1 MGAGRSKI
9 PKISVHYQNVKPSII
24 APATIRSRSLSNGA
38 NQRLHLNTA
47 INTPNNNNNNS
58 GMMPIAHP
66 FPVPVPQPVPVRVPK
81 PFPVPVVVPQV
92 THIRVPEFIFY
103 SE

>member
-24 APATIRSRSLSNGA
+24 APTTIRSRSLSNGA

-47 INTPNNNNNNS
+47 ISTTNNN

-92 THIRVPEFIFY
+92 THIRVPVPVPVDVPG
-103 SE
+103 